1 MYMAYAGDGYHLRV
15 SNVVCQ
21 VDFPGLHSLSN
32 TILTLLNY
40 HLGPTVTPHANMQI
54 RFNYPRLLAPYFS

>member
-1 MYMAYAGDGYHLRV
+1 MYMAHAGGGYHLRV

-40 HLGPTVTPHANMQI
+40 RLGPTVTPHANM
-54 RFNYPRLLAPYFS
+54 